1 MPMDIKLSTL
11 PAWGRHKPE
20 PEWTAQATKHVEK
33 AVSEQMAQ
41 IGIHVL
47 CPADVEEI
55 QLNADEKEKR
65 IQLIKLHEAVGRSI
79 CFHELGK
86 DYLKL
91 PAKND
96 KFDSTLGPEAKF
108 LKEKYGAD
116 YALFVYLRDT
126 YATGGRI
133 AWCIVDVM
141 LGLPTSSGRQFGF
154 ASLVDLESGDVVW
167 FNRVD
172 RETGDL
178 RTQEAA
184 SNSVKVLLSHF
195 PK

>member
-1 MPMDIKLSTL
+1 MPMDIQLSTITAGGL
-11 PAWGRHKPE
+11 LKPE
-20 PEWTAQATKHVEK
+20 AEWTAQANKHVEK

-47 CPADVEEI
+47 GPADVEKIE
-55 QLNADEKEKR
+55 LNADEKEKR

-79 CFHELGK
+79 LLHQ
-86 DYLKL
+86 YITQYKL

-96 KFDSTLGPEAKF
+96 EFDSSLGPEAKF

-116 YALFVYLRDT
+116 YAFFVYLRDS
-126 YATGGRI
+126 YASGGRV
-133 AWCIVDVM
+133 ALCI
-141 LGLPTSSGRQFGF
+141 LAAAFGAPISGGRQFGF
-154 ASLVDLESGDVVW
+154 ASLVDLETGDVVW
-167 FNRVD
+167 FNRLY

-184 SNSVKVLLSHF
+184 SNSVKVLLSNF